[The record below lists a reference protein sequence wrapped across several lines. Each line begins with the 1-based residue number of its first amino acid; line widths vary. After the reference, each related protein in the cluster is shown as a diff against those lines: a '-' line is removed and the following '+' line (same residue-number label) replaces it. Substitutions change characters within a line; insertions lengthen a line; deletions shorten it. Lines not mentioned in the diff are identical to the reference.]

1 MRIHITG
8 NAGAG
13 KTSLA
18 RSLADPLDI
27 PAFHLDQVVWQ
38 PYWKKSSVSSR
49 TRALDQII
57 KPNDWI
63 IEGVSEKVRSK
74 ADLVILLDVPRHV
87 CFWRCAKRNIPYL
100 FRSRPELP
108 AHCPEIL
115 IVGRLLRIIWKFP
128 ELVGKRLLSEA
139 NGSNN
144 IYVARNREQVDAI
157 LEEYIVEHVA

>member
-13 KTSLA
+13 KTTLA
-18 RSLADPLDI
+18 KDLAKQFGI
-27 PAFHLDQVVWQ
+27 PAFHLDQIVWQ
-38 PYWKKSSVSSR
+38 PYWEKTPVRSR
-49 TRALDQII
+49 TRALDQVT
-57 KPNDWI
+57 KPSDWI

-74 ADLVILLDVPRHV
+74 ADLTIFLDVPRYK
-87 CFWRCAKRNIPYL
+87 CLWRCAMRNIPYL

-115 IVGRLLRIIWKFP
+115 IAGRLLQIIWRFP

-139 NGSNN
+139 NTSNN
-144 IYVARNREQVDAI
+144 IHVVRNREQVDAI
-157 LEEYIVEHVA
+157 LQAYIVEHVA